1 MKEKKKVRFLPSKNE
16 IPFLL
21 LLLPALVTVILF
33 AYLPMSGLLIA
44 FKDYKAKLGIFGSPW
59 TDMSGLGNFVE
70 IFKTPGLP
78 EAILNT
84 LVWNVLSIVLSFPLP
99 IVLALLLDEVHNMPF
114 KRVTQTISYLPH
126 FLSWIAVSGMAINL
140 LGQYGL
146 INDFVFKFT
155 GERIIFLGD
164 KSYFL
169 PVYLF
174 LIVWKN
180 MGWDSILYISAM
192 SSIDPTLYEAAKI
205 DGASRV
211 KQVWHITVPGV
222 LPTAMIMLIMKV
234 GGLFNSNFDLVY
246 GLQNAAWDTDVIS
259 TAVYKFGVGQGQY
272 SLATALGLLQ
282 GIVALIITMSAN
294 KVSKAVSNVSMW

>member
-1 MKEKKKVRFLPSKNE
+1 
-16 IPFLL
+16 
-21 LLLPALVTVILF
+21 
-33 AYLPMSGLLIA
+33 
-44 FKDYKAKLGIFGSPW
+44 
-59 TDMSGLGNFVE
+59 
-70 IFKTPGLP
+70 
-78 EAILNT
+78 
-84 LVWNVLSIVLSFPLP
+84 
-99 IVLALLLDEVHNMPF
+99 
-114 KRVTQTISYLPH
+114 
-126 FLSWIAVSGMAINL
+126 
-140 LGQYGL
+140 
-146 INDFVFKFT
+146 
-155 GERIIFLGD
+155 
-164 KSYFL
+164 
-169 PVYLF
+169 
-174 LIVWKN
+174 